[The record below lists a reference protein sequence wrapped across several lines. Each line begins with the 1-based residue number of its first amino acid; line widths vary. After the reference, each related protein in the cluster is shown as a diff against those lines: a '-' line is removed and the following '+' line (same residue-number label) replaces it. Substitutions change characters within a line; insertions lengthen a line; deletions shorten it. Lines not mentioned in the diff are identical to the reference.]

1 MVPEEPLMNN
11 FKKTDTQF
19 MGIHSPVLNHKKDF
33 KEYFVELLMLFIAG
47 KINQLDRLSPYSFPQ
62 SPEKTD
68 NKQTGKKNKSI
79 RLNKGKKVISQLEK
93 NADKNKG

>member
-1 MVPEEPLMNN
+1 
-11 FKKTDTQF
+11 
-19 MGIHSPVLNHKKDF
+19 MGIHSPVLHQKKVF
-33 KEYFVELLMLFIAG
+33 KEYFVELLLLFIAG
-47 KINQLDRLSPYSFPQ
+47 KINQLDILSPYSFPQ

-79 RLNKGKKVISQLEK
+79 RLKKGKKVISQLEK